1 MFSTFSSFTSSDF
14 FLCSLHP
21 LHPLLPSTSAYFA
34 LFPHHHTCIHPS
46 LHTSVLPQNPARGKS
61 CPSLC
66 RQPLV
71 LEVKE
76 VRSGV
81 GSAEE
86 LYGDSYDYY
95 ANQGISQWSRPHRMK
110 TTLLSDP
117 VIPVY
122 QCKSVSLPL
131 LPRLTGR
138 LQYPCVYSV
147 NSTIFPPPHTY
158 CKISKSTLYW
168 LNFVSSSSHFQMF
181 LWVPMACFFTEI
193 NFLYFFWANFP
204 KQFILLSAIRYSSD
218 EFYFLLWLYRSM
230 GLIAYSPLY
239 PASWQHYAVVY
250 SKLTNSNV
258 YI

>member
-95 ANQGISQWSRPHRMK
+95 ANQGISQ
-110 TTLLSDP
+110 
-117 VIPVY
+117 
-122 QCKSVSLPL
+122 
-131 LPRLTGR
+131 
-138 LQYPCVYSV
+138 
-147 NSTIFPPPHTY
+147 
-158 CKISKSTLYW
+158 
-168 LNFVSSSSHFQMF
+168 
-181 LWVPMACFFTEI
+181 
-193 NFLYFFWANFP
+193 
-204 KQFILLSAIRYSSD
+204 
-218 EFYFLLWLYRSM
+218 
-230 GLIAYSPLY
+230 
-239 PASWQHYAVVY
+239 
-250 SKLTNSNV
+250 
-258 YI
+258 